1 MSTAVI
7 SVRVKKELKEEAIKL
22 NIDIKKVVE
31 KALEE
36 EIKRIKKEKLRKIIN
51 EGLESMNITVD
62 EWIKAVKESRKER

>member
-22 NIDIKKVVE
+22 NIDLKKVIE

-36 EIKRIKKEKLRKIIN
+36 EIKRIKKEKLKKIIE
-51 EGLESMNITVD
+51 EGLESMSITVD
-62 EWIKAVKESRKER
+62 EWIKAVKESRRER